1 MAYSLEITYL
11 RGFDVFHVDFSC
23 SSVSN
28 LLKSFDM
35 LQPYRLKG
43 HNQISRVNCKI
54 FFLLRML
61 ANKLTLFTGS
71 YPGAL
76 RALPAQY
83 VIFTCNY
90 ISLVKKTFQRN
101 ESEKKFLSHKL
112 LPEIRKCD

>member
-1 MAYSLEITYL
+1 
-11 RGFDVFHVDFSC
+11 
-23 SSVSN
+23 
-28 LLKSFDM
+28 
-35 LQPYRLKG
+35 
-43 HNQISRVNCKI
+43 
-54 FFLLRML
+54 ML

-90 ISLVKKTFQRN
+90 ISLVKNFPAN